1 MRDRLL
7 HPEAFCTRRPGCS
20 AGAAPCGTRSPDP
33 RGKPRLFS
41 EELLVQIKATAF
53 HCKHTNLPFCDQG
66 CCGFDDSHLIR
77 KSLVVS

>member
-7 HPEAFCTRRPGCS
+7 HPEAGRQRWRGAVRDAVTR
-20 AGAAPCGTRSPDP
+20 P